1 MAYVQQVLDKINELH
16 YGSLALV
23 VGRYYAMDRD
33 KRFER
38 NKIAYEG
45 MVQGIGEEASP
56 DTVIDV
62 WKSTVYI
69 LNFDKISFAFY
80 RIDFPLGHSF
90 KSLFNT
96 NISFYCYG
104 TSVHTV
110 NCFVKFF
117 IRLMLGGFN
126 SGNKKTL

>member
-1 MAYVQQVLDKINELH
+1 MAYVQQVLDKIKDLQ

-45 MVQGIGEEASP
+45 MVQGIGEVASP

-62 WKSTVYI
+62 WKSTVYL
-69 LNFDKISFAFY
+69 LNFDKISFALPGILH
-80 RIDFPLGHSF
+80 RAICS
-90 KSLFNT
+90 K
-96 NISFYCYG
+96 G
-104 TSVHTV
+104 TCSHKH
-110 NCFVKFF
+110 F
-117 IRLMLGGFN
+117 LL
-126 SGNKKTL
+126 LL

>member
-1 MAYVQQVLDKINELH
+1 MWLYSMVWKLLKTILFTAAYVQQVLDKINELH

-69 LNFDKISFAFY
+69 LNFD
-80 RIDFPLGHSF
+80 
-90 KSLFNT
+90 
-96 NISFYCYG
+96 
-104 TSVHTV
+104 
-110 NCFVKFF
+110 
-117 IRLMLGGFN
+117 
-126 SGNKKTL
+126 

>member
-1 MAYVQQVLDKINELH
+1 MTYVQQVLDKIKELK

-45 MVQGIGEEASP
+45 MVQGIGEVASP
-56 DTVIDV
+56 DTIIDV

-69 LNFDKISFAFY
+69 LNFNKISFAFRGIFHRAIY
-80 RIDFPLGHSF
+80 SKGTYSTQVF
-90 KSLFNT
+90 
-96 NISFYCYG
+96 SFYS
-104 TSVHTV
+104 TSVHSIKV
-110 NCFVKFF
+110 KNCYR
-117 IRLMLGGFN
+117 I
-126 SGNKKTL
+126 